1 MTLVDDID
9 VALGESVLAITYTTD
24 TNRTTHLGR
33 NLRQRHSTLRVA
45 VLGSF
50 APARD
55 GLMLVRQAFPS
66 KSAIRMAECALRTDF
81 IPVVGSV

>member
-1 MTLVDDID
+1 MNLVGDID
-9 VALGESVLAITYTTD
+9 VAHGESVLAITHTIGK
-24 TNRTTHLGR
+24 NRTTHLGR
-33 NLRQRHSTLRVA
+33 NIRHRHSTLPVA
-45 VLGSF
+45 VLGLF

-55 GLMLVRQAFPS
+55 GLKMVRQAFPS